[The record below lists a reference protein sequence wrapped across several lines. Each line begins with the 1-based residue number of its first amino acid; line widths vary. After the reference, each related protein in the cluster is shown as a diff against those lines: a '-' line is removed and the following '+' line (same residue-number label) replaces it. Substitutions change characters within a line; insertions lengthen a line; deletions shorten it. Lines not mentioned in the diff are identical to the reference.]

1 VGVGKAQVWN
11 CGPRQSFST
20 HRAVERRSS
29 EARRDAVTPREQAD
43 MSLTLRVKHFQLSVK
58 CKGEKITK
66 VDFRG
71 EYSTIVIRSIGSPLP
86 RISVIGS
93 WLFYDAF

>member
-1 VGVGKAQVWN
+1 VGVAGGGWVRRAQDWTAGSVA
-11 CGPRQSFST
+11 CCFSIS
-20 HRAVERRSS
+20 RGAERRSS
-29 EARRDAVTPREQAD
+29 GLCRDALTTRQQAD

-71 EYSTIVIRSIGSPLP
+71 EYVTAACHSIP
-86 RISVIGS
+86 RKYFQAALIDS
-93 WLFYDAF
+93 